1 MPRRTAAL
9 DRAAAAG
16 TRSGGRPSAGRREHR
31 VRFWEAIAR
40 GASSVDAATEAGVL
54 PSIGVRWFR
63 EGGGMPPL
71 TLAPLSGR
79 YLSFEEREE
88 IAVLLARGR
97 GVREI
102 ARQLGRAPSTIS
114 RELQRN
120 AALRT
125 GRPEYRASTAQTHAD
140 RRARRPK
147 PAKLAVNPELRRY
160 VQDRL
165 AGSVQRPD
173 GSPAGPEVGWRGRRH
188 GPRRD
193 RRWGQSWS
201 PEQIAARLRVDFP
214 DDESMRISHEAIYQS
229 LYVQGRGAL
238 RRELTACLRTGRA
251 LRVPR
256 ARTSRGNRSFVTDEL
271 LISER
276 PADVADRA
284 VPGHWEGD
292 LILGTGRSA
301 IGTLVERSSRFTML
315 LHLPPLEAD
324 DSQGTESSSA
334 RTGAGA
340 TAVRDAI
347 AETITTLPEQLR
359 RSLTWDQGIEMAQHV
374 QLRLDTGL
382 QIYFCDPRSPWQR
395 GTNEN
400 TNGLLRQYF
409 PKGTDLTRH
418 NADDLTAVAEALNS
432 RPRKTLGW
440 RTPAEVLNEYLS
452 AAA

>member
-1 MPRRTAAL
+1 
-9 DRAAAAG
+9 
-16 TRSGGRPSAGRREHR
+16 
-31 VRFWEAIAR
+31 
-40 GASSVDAATEAGVL
+40 
-54 PSIGVRWFR
+54 
-63 EGGGMPPL
+63 MPPL

-79 YLSFEEREE
+79 YLSFTEREE
-88 IAVLLARGR
+88 IAVLLARGC

-102 ARQLGRAPSTIS
+102 ARQLGRAPSTIC

-120 AALRT
+120 SATRT

-147 PAKLAVNPELRRY
+147 PAKLAVNPELRSY

-165 AGSVQRPD
+165 AGAVPRPD
-173 GSPAGPEVGWRGRRH
+173 GTAAGPEVGWRGRRQ
-188 GPRRD
+188 GPRKD
-193 RRWGQSWS
+193 RRWGTSWS
-201 PEQIAARLRVDFP
+201 PEQIAGRLGVDFP
-214 DDESMRISHEAIYQS
+214 DDKSMRISHEAIYRS

-256 ARTSRGNRSFVTDEL
+256 NRTSKGNRSFVTDEL

-276 PADVADRA
+276 PAEVEDRA

-315 LHLPPLEAD
+315 LHLPAPEAHNEA
-324 DSQGTESSSA
+324 GMGSSPA

-340 TAVRDAI
+340 AAVRDAI

-359 RSLTWDQGIEMAQHV
+359 RSLTWDQGIEMAQHA
-374 QLRLDTGL
+374 QLRVETGL

-409 PKGTDLTRH
+409 PKGTDLARH
-418 NADDLTAVAEALNS
+418 DADDLAAVAAALNS

>member
-1 MPRRTAAL
+1 MPRRTPAL
-9 DRAAAAG
+9 DRAAVAG
-16 TRSGGRPSAGRREHR
+16 TRSGGRPPAGRREHR

-63 EGGGMPPL
+63 KGGGMPPL
-71 TLAPLSGR
+71 TLAPVSGR
-79 YLSFEEREE
+79 YLSFSEREE
-88 IAVLLARGR
+88 IAILLARGC

-120 AALRT
+120 SALRT

-165 AGSVQRPD
+165 AGAVQRPD
-173 GSPAGPEVGWRGRRH
+173 GSVAGPRISWGGRRR
-188 GPRRD
+188 GPRKD

-214 DDESMRISHEAIYQS
+214 DDESMRVSHEAIYQS

-256 ARTSRGNRSFVTDEL
+256 NRTSRGNRSFVTDEL

-276 PADVADRA
+276 PAEVDDRA

-292 LILGTGRSA
+292 LILGTDRSA

-315 LHLPPLEAD
+315 LHLPPFEGH
-324 DSQGTESSSA
+324 DSPTKSNSA
-334 RTGAGA
+334 PTGAGA
-340 TAVRDAI
+340 AAVRDAI
-347 AETITTLPEQLR
+347 ADTITTLPEQLR

-409 PKGTDLTRH
+409 PRGTDLARH
-418 NADDLTAVAEALNS
+418 SADELTAVAAALNG

-440 RTPAEVLNEYLS
+440 MTPAEVLTEYLS

>member
-1 MPRRTAAL
+1 M
-9 DRAAAAG
+9 
-16 TRSGGRPSAGRREHR
+16 
-31 VRFWEAIAR
+31 
-40 GASSVDAATEAGVL
+40 L

-63 EGGGMPPL
+63 KGGGMPPL
-71 TLAPLSGR
+71 TLAPVCGR
-79 YLSFEEREE
+79 YLSFTEREE
-88 IAVLLARGR
+88 IAVLLAGGC

-102 ARQLGRAPSTIS
+102 ARQLGRAPSTVS

-120 AALRT
+120 SAIRT

-147 PAKLAVNPELRRY
+147 PAKLAVNPGLRRY

-165 AGSVQRPD
+165 AGAVQRPD
-173 GSPAGPEVGWRGRRH
+173 GSVAGPDVGWAGRRR
-188 GPRRD
+188 GPRKD

-201 PEQIAARLRVDFP
+201 PEQISGRLRVDFP
-214 DDESMRISHEAIYQS
+214 DDESMRVSHEAIYQS

-256 ARTSRGNRSFVTDEL
+256 ARTTRCNKSFVTDEL

-276 PADVADRA
+276 PAEANDRA

-292 LILGTGRSA
+292 LILGTDRTA

-315 LHLPPLEAD
+315 LHLPPMEGHH
-324 DSQGTESSSA
+324 SPTTKSSPA
-334 RTGAGA
+334 LTGAGA
-340 TAVRDAI
+340 AAVRDAI
-347 AETITTLPEQLR
+347 AGTITTLPEALR
-359 RSLTWDQGIEMAQHV
+359 RSLTWDQGSEMAQHV

-395 GTNEN
+395 ATNEN

-409 PKGTDLTRH
+409 PKGTNLARH
-418 NADDLTAVAEALNS
+418 SADELAAVAAALNG
-432 RPRKTLGW
+432 RPRKALGW
-440 RTPAEVLNEYLS
+440 KTPAEVLTEYLS
-452 AAA
+452 TAA